1 MSFVETKFVGVRK
14 IIAETM
20 MKSLQSTAQYST
32 DIEIDATNLVKIRN
46 ELSTNF
52 LSEAGIKLTY
62 TPLFVKIVS
71 NVISE
76 FPLINSIVEG
86 DTIKTFE
93 EINVSIAVDTA
104 NGLMVPVLKN
114 VEKKSLR
121 EIALEVEDLAKKA
134 RSGTLNFE
142 DIVDGTFTITNV
154 GMYGVISFTPILNI
168 PQVAILGTGAI
179 LKKPIFKENKVQ
191 VSDILHLSLTA
202 DHRVVDGALSAKFL
216 KGIKDVIEDEALLK
230 SILTKEA

>member
-1 MSFVETKFVGVRK
+1 MGFVETKFVGVRK

-32 DIEIDATNLVKIRN
+32 DIEVDASNLVKTKD

-93 EINVSIAVDTA
+93 EINVSIAVDTE

-121 EIALEVEDLAKKA
+121 EIALGVEDLAKKA

-179 LKKPIFKENKVQ
+179 IKEPVFKENKVQ

-216 KGIKDVIEDEALLK
+216 KSIKDIIEDEALLK
-230 SILTKEA
+230 SILIKEA